1 MAGLGSRPPQASGG
15 LGLEASL
22 AMRYGKV
29 QKAKRPVVQISPGR
43 LCIQR
48 IRRKRLTSEDTMDI
62 AASCR
67 FYPASIR
74 TVLGRVVSMCIYE
87 ILVLSVGA
95 AN

>member
-1 MAGLGSRPPQASGG
+1 MAGLGSRPPWAPGG

-29 QKAKRPVVQISPGR
+29 QKAKRAVVPISPAGCTFR
-43 LCIQR
+43 VFGAKN
-48 IRRKRLTSEDTMDI
+48 RRWDTVDI
-62 AASCR
+62 AASRR

-74 TVLGRVVSMCIYE
+74 IVLRTRCVHVHLWSSS
-87 ILVLSVGA
+87 LSVGA